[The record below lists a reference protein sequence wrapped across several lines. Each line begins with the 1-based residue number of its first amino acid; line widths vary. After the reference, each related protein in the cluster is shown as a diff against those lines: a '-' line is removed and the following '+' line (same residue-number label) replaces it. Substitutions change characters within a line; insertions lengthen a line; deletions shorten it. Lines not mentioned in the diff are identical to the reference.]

1 MAESSAD
8 EFFQELDNFE
18 LQMPGA
24 QRVPFKDNES
34 LVRMFRSQYPNW
46 KEEGNVTSVPVAR
59 VPRLFLQ
66 NTQMSKKLQDS
77 FKYLQKGETG
87 ETKVYRLFL
96 HETDPN
102 QEGMMVFPNVN
113 PQEIFKSK
121 SALVEIDMVVAHP
134 TKGFLVLNIKNQGGK
149 GLTPQK
155 IQDDIERHGT
165 FIRKL
170 MQYGQDEPVDTFP
183 IHSVICH
190 LHDDDKEK
198 FVELTKPDGDQ
209 TLSKSDLRKDK
220 FAKQNQVLILSKSDL
235 TKDDFA
241 KQWKLNLEKL
251 PDFDPY
257 KKEFLQKVFE
267 IALARLVTLSSL
279 ERSAALINEQLIFNC
294 SMQTINKTKGQFCEK
309 TFDAFDPLTKSQ
321 LETASKIKMTK
332 TKTHS
337 GKNQKPENSET
348 EKNDVEKMT
357 DDNKKCGSQEKE
369 TDKKGKNGDKTW
381 QLGSFQDDAMQAK
394 EAKCQK
400 VEIESPKTAELTI
413 EDKTGSKT
421 SVVVLDDD
429 KPETKAGQFK
439 YLAEE
444 VKNLNLKSDE
454 TYKKK
459 FQKNEKSRFI
469 IWTVEQLE
477 IIAKVMRHLQNPTEN
492 GYLRLLVTG
501 CKGSGKTM
509 LMVFLARVAKILLEQ
524 PVCDSQFQ
532 NEVLAIIGVGIHF
545 LIADILQ
552 QLLDEPHGVKFLH
565 PEGGLSIKLF
575 NILWYIFQLT
585 QKARWQTF
593 ISIARK
599 NTSNVS
605 AA

>member
-87 ETKVYRLFL
+87 ETKVYRLLL

-121 SALVEIDMVVAHP
+121 SADVEIDMLVAHP
-134 TKGFLVLNIKNQGGK
+134 TKGFLVLNIKKPGGK

-155 IQDDIERHGT
+155 LQDDIERHDT

-170 MQYGQDEPVDTFP
+170 MQYGQDEPVDPIP
-183 IHSVICH
+183 IHSVICL
-190 LHDDDKEK
+190 LHDDNKER
-198 FVELTKPDGDQ
+198 FVTLTKSAGQ
-209 TLSKSDLRKDK
+209 QNRILMLR
-220 FAKQNQVLILSKSDL
+220 KSDL
-235 TKDDFA
+235 TKDNFA

-251 PDFDPY
+251 PNFDPS
-257 KKEFLQKVFE
+257 KKNVFE

-279 ERSAALINEQLIFNC
+279 ESSAALIHEQLIFNC
-294 SMQTINKTKGQFCEK
+294 SMQAINKTKGQFCEK
-309 TFDAFDPLTKSQ
+309 TFDAFDPLTKLH

-332 TKTHS
+332 TKTLIV
-337 GKNQKPENSET
+337 KKEKPEKSET
-348 EKNDVEKMT
+348 ERNDVEKMT
-357 DDNKKCGSQEKE
+357 DDHKKSGSQEKE
-369 TDKKGKNGDKTW
+369 TDETEKNDDKAWRFRST
-381 QLGSFQDDAMQAK
+381 QDESKDKATDEAE

-429 KPETKAGQFK
+429 KLEAKAGELK
-439 YLAEE
+439 HLAEE
-444 VKNLNLKSDE
+444 FKNLNLKGDG
-454 TYKKK
+454 TYKTE
-459 FQKNEKSRFI
+459 FQGNEKKRFI

-477 IIAKVMRHLQNPTEN
+477 IIAKVVRHLQNPTEN

-509 LMVFLARVAKILLEQ
+509 LMVFLASVAKIILEQ

-532 NEVLAIIGVGIHF
+532 NEVVAVAGFHSHL
-545 LIADILQ
+545 LLADILKH
-552 QLLDEPHGVKFLH
+552 LLTPYGVTVLH
-565 PEGGLSIKLF
+565 PIGGLSIRLL
-575 NILWYIFQLT
+575 NILCYIF
-585 QKARWQTF
+585 
-593 ISIARK
+593 I
-599 NTSNVS
+599 
-605 AA
+605 

>member
-24 QRVPFKDNES
+24 QRVPFKGNES

-87 ETKVYRLFL
+87 EIKVYRLLL

-190 LHDDDKEK
+190 LHDDDKER
-198 FVELTKPDGDQ
+198 FAELTKPDGEQ
-209 TLSKSDLRKDK
+209 TLSKSDLTKDK
-220 FAKQNQVLILSKSDL
+220 FAKQNRVLILSKSDL
-235 TKDDFA
+235 TKDKFA

-251 PDFDPY
+251 LDFDPS
-257 KKEFLQKVFE
+257 KKDVFE

-279 ERSAALINEQLIFNC
+279 ESSAALIHEQLIFNC

-309 TFDAFDPLTKSQ
+309 TFDAFDPLTKLH

-332 TKTHS
+332 TKTLIV
-337 GKNQKPENSET
+337 KKEKPEKSET
-348 EKNDVEKMT
+348 ERNDVEKMT
-357 DDNKKCGSQEKE
+357 DDHKKSGSQEKE
-369 TDKKGKNGDKTW
+369 TDKKGKNGDKAWRFRST
-381 QLGSFQDDAMQAK
+381 QDESKDKATDEAE

-429 KPETKAGQFK
+429 KLEAKAGELK
-439 YLAEE
+439 HLAEE
-444 VKNLNLKSDE
+444 FKNLNLKGDGM
-454 TYKKK
+454 YKTE
-459 FQKNEKSRFI
+459 FQENEKKRFI

-477 IIAKVMRHLQNPTEN
+477 IIAKVVRHLQNPTEN
-492 GYLRLLVTG
+492 GYLRLLLTG

-532 NEVLAIIGVGIHF
+532 NEVLAVTGSSIHS
-545 LIADILQ
+545 LLADLLK
-552 QLLDEPHGVKFLH
+552 QLLVPYGVDLN
-565 PEGGLSIKLF
+565 PIGRLSIK
-575 NILWYIFQLT
+575 
-585 QKARWQTF
+585 
-593 ISIARK
+593 
-599 NTSNVS
+599 
-605 AA
+605 